1 MSFHVNKDPDHI
13 TSEKVKG
20 IGPGEATRDNREMA
34 PRRHGGMEIDQPY
47 QVGVLHMVLVRDH
60 LLVEGVGQE
69 DCWQPPTKEKHQG
82 PR

>member
-1 MSFHVNKDPDHI
+1 MSVHVNNEQNHI
-13 TSEKVKG
+13 TREKVKG
-20 IGPGEATRDNREMA
+20 IGPCEATGGNREMT
-34 PRRHGGMEIDQPY
+34 RIHGGTDPDQAY
-47 QVGVLHMVLVRDH
+47 QVGVLYMVLVRDH